1 MIGRDG
7 APDARRGCSGG
18 RYSPLAFRAA
28 SGCDTLHD
36 PILVSPRQSIVM
48 NRILEIPPEK
58 LSAEQSKV
66 FEQLTAGRGRILG
79 PYKIW
84 IHSPTVASGMEHI
97 GTYLNKKGS
106 LSERE
111 VEIGILV
118 IAQHWDADYVRQAHI
133 KMGRQVGLS
142 QEIIDAVLAG
152 RDPKLTDPHE
162 RAVHRFAAAL
172 VAGAKL
178 TDAEF
183 AEIEKAIGRDGVAEV
198 LVLIGYYTSVALG
211 MKVHQVP
218 IPPG

>member
-1 MIGRDG
+1 MFLRTQPYPRFPFRSKP
-7 APDARRGCSGG
+7 AT
-18 RYSPLAFRAA
+18 LAKIEPTPCPPHREHR
-28 SGCDTLHD
+28 T
-36 PILVSPRQSIVM
+36 PSII
-48 NRILEIPPEK
+48 NRLLELPPEQQTP
-58 LSAEQSKV
+58 EQKKV
-66 FEQLTAGRGRILG
+66 FEQLVAGRGRILG

-142 QEIIDAVLAG
+142 QDIIDAVLAG
-152 RDPKLTDPHE
+152 SDPKLTNPHE

-172 VAGAKL
+172 VAGGKL
-178 TDAEF
+178 PDAEF

-218 IPPG
+218 IPSA